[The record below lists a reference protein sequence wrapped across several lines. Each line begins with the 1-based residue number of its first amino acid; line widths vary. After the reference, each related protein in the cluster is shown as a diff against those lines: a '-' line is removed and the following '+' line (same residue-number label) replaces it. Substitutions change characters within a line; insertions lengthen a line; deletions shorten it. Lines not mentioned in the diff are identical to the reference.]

1 MYSLETQEDV
11 IRIPP
16 NRLGEQFQDL
26 AAELTRESFEG
37 KVDAAGGYALIVRNV
52 DVIGE
57 GRIVHGDGAVYQ
69 KVKFQALIYKP
80 QLHEVIEG
88 TVCEVMKFGAFVRF
102 GPLDGL
108 LHISQIMDDRIDV
121 DLDNQRF
128 LGKDSKRELR
138 LGDPVR
144 ARIVS
149 LSINERSPRESK
161 IGLTM
166 RQPGLGKLDWI
177 EEDKKGKKEG
187 KKEEEKP
194 EKAERGKK
202 QEREKR

>member
-1 MYSLETQEDV
+1 MYFLETKEDV

-16 NRLGEQFQDL
+16 NRLGEPFENL
-26 AAELTRESFEG
+26 SSELTRGSFEG
-37 KVDAAGGYALIVRNV
+37 KVDSSAGYTLIVRKVN
-52 DVIGE
+52 VIGD

-69 KVKFQALIYKP
+69 RVKFQALIYKP
-80 QLHEVIEG
+80 LLHEIVEG
-88 TVCEVMKFGAFVRF
+88 TVCEVMKFGAFIRF

-121 DLDNQRF
+121 DLENRRF
-128 LGKDSKRELR
+128 LGKDTKRDLR

-166 RQPGLGKLDWI
+166 RQPGLGKLEWI
-177 EEDKKGKKEG
+177 AEDKKEKKEGAKEEKKEG
-187 KKEEEKP
+187 KK
-194 EKAERGKK
+194 GKK
-202 QEREKR
+202 